1 MAAASSTTDASVLL
15 KVDEPKRSLAF
26 GLFLAVFSQLGWGCY
41 PVFARALQIQPPK
54 LSTLDL
60 IVALNAICGSA
71 LFISATF
78 NRMLRIFIGRA
89 PKRRQAATRTAA
101 RRLTPRVVLIVGSFA
116 IVTATRASTNIASAA
131 FAPAHWC
138 VMINLCT
145 PIFTA
150 TIGRFVFGEPLP
162 AGTLPALI
170 GGLSGSALAIF
181 GGTTA
186 LQQQDEAGSGDHSSK
201 SADGATLAL
210 GVSLALFSA
219 FSLAVYQHYVRRTK
233 DLLTESFILLINYSV
248 MLIPCGGIVLVMQ
261 LGMPSTNENILGS
274 LSAFEMKQWLYLII
288 LALVVYLG
296 ANLAQ
301 QLAIRRLGATT
312 LSAIMPIRLL
322 SSVLG
327 SFLVLDEGITSI
339 AELLGLLL
347 VGTTAT
353 LYLGY
358 QLRVAR
364 RKKEQQQAE
373 AAKNKAAD
381 GGGAEDDAKGFD
393 MRPIEGLK
401 ELHEQEM
408 TETR

>member
-1 MAAASSTTDASVLL
+1 M
-15 KVDEPKRSLAF
+15 
-26 GLFLAVFSQLGWGCY
+26 
-41 PVFARALQIQPPK
+41 
-54 LSTLDL
+54 
-60 IVALNAICGSA
+60 
-71 LFISATF
+71 
-78 NRMLRIFIGRA
+78 
-89 PKRRQAATRTAA
+89 
-101 RRLTPRVVLIVGSFA
+101 
-116 IVTATRASTNIASAA
+116 
-131 FAPAHWC
+131 
-138 VMINLCT
+138 
-145 PIFTA
+145 
-150 TIGRFVFGEPLP
+150 
-162 AGTLPALI
+162 
-170 GGLSGSALAIF
+170 
-181 GGTTA
+181 
-186 LQQQDEAGSGDHSSK
+186 
-201 SADGATLAL
+201 
-210 GVSLALFSA
+210 
-219 FSLAVYQHYVRRTK
+219 
-233 DLLTESFILLINYSV
+233 
-248 MLIPCGGIVLVMQ
+248 
-261 LGMPSTNENILGS
+261 
-274 LSAFEMKQWLYLII
+274 
-288 LALVVYLG
+288 VVYLG

-373 AAKNKAAD
+373 AAKNKGAD